1 MKKLNT
7 KDFFNKIK
15 INKNYDYIFE
25 YQSKWKFFELNL
37 NSKNGIWNTL
47 QDKIEEV
54 CEDSIISADDIDKFL
69 DENPDIEFEFE
80 SFLHIMPE
88 IFFFKKEGKLYCYTC
103 NIVEAENKN
112 YSHVI
117 IRCFFDTKEF
127 FNF

>member
-1 MKKLNT
+1 MKKLNL

-15 INKNYDYIFE
+15 INKHYDYVFE
-25 YQSKWKFFELNL
+25 YQSIWKFFELNL

-54 CEDSIISADDIDKFL
+54 CEDSSITADDIDNFL

-80 SFLHIMPE
+80 FFSDIMPE
-88 IFFFKKEGKLYCYTC
+88 IFLFKKKEKIYCYSC
-103 NIVEAENKN
+103 NILEAEDKN
-112 YSHVI
+112 YSHVL
-117 IRCFFDTKEF
+117 IRCFFNTEEF